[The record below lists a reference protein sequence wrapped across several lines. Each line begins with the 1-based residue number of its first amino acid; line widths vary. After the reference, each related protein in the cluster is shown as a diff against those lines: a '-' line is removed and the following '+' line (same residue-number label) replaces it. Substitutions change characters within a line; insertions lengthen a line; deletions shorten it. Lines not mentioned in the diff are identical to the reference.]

1 MQQHNAEKTKNIV
14 LNSSHQDISTLAE
27 VTPVLSQ
34 RFLKGDCLSR
44 TVDQYLE
51 RYFQNLGGMTPPPE
65 LYEKVME
72 QVEKP
77 LIEHVLRYVHGNQL
91 RASAV
96 LGINRNTLR
105 KKMTTLNIDI
115 NKIKVEKQPYI
126 SG

>member
-1 MQQHNAEKTKNIV
+1 MQQHSIKNSEKVV
-14 LNSSHQDISTLAE
+14 LKSSHHDISKLEDAI
-27 VTPVLSQ
+27 PVLSQ
-34 RFLKGDCLSR
+34 RFLKGDCLAR

-65 LYEKVME
+65 LYDKVME

-105 KKMTTLNIDI
+105 KKMTALNIDVH
-115 NKIKVEKQPYI
+115 KIKIEKEHH
-126 SG
+126 

>member
-1 MQQHNAEKTKNIV
+1 MQQHNVTEKDNVVI
-14 LNSSHQDISTLAE
+14 NASHQDISKLEE
-27 VTPVLSQ
+27 VTPALSQ
-34 RFLKGDCLSR
+34 RFIKGDCLAR
-44 TVDQYLE
+44 TVDQYLA
-51 RYFQNLGGMTPPPE
+51 RYFKNLGGMTPPPE

-105 KKMTTLNIDI
+105 KKMTTLNIDVH
-115 NKIKVEKQPYI
+115 KIKQHH
-126 SG
+126 